1 MTHVTEDD
9 LIGLIRGE
17 LSPTETREVEEHT
30 TVCLSCRRELA
41 WLRTERGLFRSQS
54 APLPAHTW
62 QGIERRIIVAREER
76 SVRRRRLAA
85 GSGAAVVFA
94 AAASLLVYVWGRG
107 APQQPAGAPLPAA
120 TEAREDP
127 GKSDGNTEKDR
138 LPPSKVLDDAER
150 EYRQA
155 IAKLQNV
162 YESERAELDPDLASR
177 YDDELRQLRSVVS
190 TERERAGDDTG
201 SRRRVLRA
209 YSAYMR
215 SMQAMVL
222 EVRK

>member
-9 LIGLIRGE
+9 LIGLALGD
-17 LSPTETREVEEHT
+17 LSPAEAREVEEHT
-30 TVCLSCRRELA
+30 TSCLTCRRELA

-76 SVRRRRLAA
+76 SGRRRRLAA
-85 GSGAAVVFA
+85 GSGIAVAFA
-94 AAASLLVYVWGRG
+94 AAASLLFFVWGRG
-107 APQQPAGAPLPAA
+107 APVPGSAPLPASTDA
-120 TEAREDP
+120 QRDAQEPSE
-127 GKSDGNTEKDR
+127 DR

-155 IAKLQNV
+155 IGKLENV
-162 YESERAELDPDLASR
+162 YEKERAELDPDLASR
-177 YDDELRQLRSVVS
+177 YDDELQKLRELVS
-190 TERERAGDDTG
+190 TERARAGDDTG

-215 SMQAMVL
+215 SMQTMVL